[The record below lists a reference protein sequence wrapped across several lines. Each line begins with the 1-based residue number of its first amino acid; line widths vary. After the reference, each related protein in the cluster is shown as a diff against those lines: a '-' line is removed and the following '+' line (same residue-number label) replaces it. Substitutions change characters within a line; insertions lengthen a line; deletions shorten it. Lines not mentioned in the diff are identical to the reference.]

1 MMHNRLRW
9 RAGLLLAFLALS
21 LPMAASAQVPLSLE
35 EALVTAL
42 EHNTSHALFLWEQEL
57 AQEREALKKHPQL
70 SAELSPVSVHG
81 KTLQGPKGELVISVP
96 LGSSLKLS
104 GQVGVA
110 LDGKELEAKPTAS
123 LSLGYDFF
131 ALPPED
137 AAELTPEETRQRQVN
152 SLVLQLLQLL
162 VDVRK
167 ALDER
172 DYQRAVVGHLEAQLA
187 AAQQTPNYDDFE
199 LRRKLREAHAALV
212 SAEGKVNQ
220 LQLQLQTALGRTETV
235 LYEPQLTVLDFALE
249 PSEEELLGEVRA
261 ASAELRRASRGL
273 DRARAEL
280 ELEQKTAG
288 WKVKATGSLQ
298 LSEEAAWS
306 AGLTASKTLYPR
318 RIVLEELELAVAK
331 AEFELQTE
339 ENSLLGKLRSSLQL
353 IRSAQ
358 NQLSLGRE
366 FLTKAEEDLELRR
379 RQHTA
384 GLVTELQVEE
394 AELAVCRAQLDCS
407 HRELDYALSV
417 VDLWSLCGRDLQTA
431 VFQVI
436 R

>member
-212 SAEGKVNQ
+212 SAEEKVNQ

-261 ASAELRRASRGL
+261 AAPNCAGRAGGL
-273 DRARAEL
+273 IEP
-280 ELEQKTAG
+280 EPS
-288 WKVKATGSLQ
+288 WN
-298 LSEEAAWS
+298 LS
-306 AGLTASKTLYPR
+306 
-318 RIVLEELELAVAK
+318 
-331 AEFELQTE
+331 
-339 ENSLLGKLRSSLQL
+339 
-353 IRSAQ
+353 
-358 NQLSLGRE
+358 
-366 FLTKAEEDLELRR
+366 R
-379 RQHTA
+379 RQPA
-384 GLVTELQVEE
+384 G
-394 AELAVCRAQLDCS
+394 R
-407 HRELDYALSV
+407 
-417 VDLWSLCGRDLQTA
+417 
-431 VFQVI
+431 
-436 R
+436 